1 MRGSH
6 VTKDRFIS
14 CLWQKKERY
23 QIKEKDKMRVKIE
36 R

>member
-1 MRGSH
+1 M
-6 VTKDRFIS
+6 KDRFIS
-14 CLWQKKERY
+14 CLWHKKERY